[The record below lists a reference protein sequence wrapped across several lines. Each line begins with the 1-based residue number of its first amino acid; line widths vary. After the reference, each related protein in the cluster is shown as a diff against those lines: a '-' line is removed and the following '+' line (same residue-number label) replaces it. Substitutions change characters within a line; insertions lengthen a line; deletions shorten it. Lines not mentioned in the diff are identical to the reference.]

1 MAAMKTKYILAAIAA
16 SLLLTGCF
24 QDVHEIVPG
33 EDVGYLT
40 PVLKW
45 ANPSDAGTEIHDLLV
60 VVDGEGES
68 YTRHYASAEEFASE
82 PLDVSVGEH
91 NILVLA
97 NATEADGY
105 QVSGLPPTKYT
116 MTEAMLTIGDDSP
129 VQNCYAAISPVTLKS
144 GELKTPEFSLRPVL
158 PSLEMRMSNIPED
171 LKVLA
176 VQGDVAAGVRL
187 VEQGGRVGVGS
198 TEQLEYRVLGLVDGT
213 PSTVLTLPTVA
224 GKTESTITFE
234 VFEPD
239 PTVKPASI
247 KPRQGMVEYALIL
260 AFVVKLDVP
269 LECGLNHKIEMD
281 FNSMVPEMHLSS
293 YSISDWEV
301 GFTYN
306 GRVY

>member
-1 MAAMKTKYILAAIAA
+1 MKTKYIFASIAA

-33 EDVGYLT
+33 EDAGYVT

-60 VVDGEGES
+60 VVDGQAES

-82 PLDVSVGEH
+82 PLDVPPGES
-91 NILVLA
+91 NIMVLA
-97 NATEADGY
+97 NATEADGF
-105 QVSGLPPTKYT
+105 QLSGLPATRFT
-116 MTEAMLTIGDDSP
+116 MAEMMLTIGQDSP
-129 VQNCYAAISPVTLKS
+129 AQNCYAAIAPVKLKS

-158 PSLEMRMSNIPED
+158 PSVEMRMSNIPKD

-176 VQGDVAAGVRL
+176 VQGDVAAAVRL
-187 VEQGGRVGVGS
+187 VEQDGRVGVGS
-198 TEQLEYRVLGLVDGT
+198 TEQLEYRVLGLVDST

-247 KPRQGMVEYALIL
+247 QPRQGMVEYALIL
-260 AFVVKLDVP
+260 AFVVKFDVP
-269 LECGLNHKIEMD
+269 LVCGMNHKIDMD
-281 FNSMVPEMHLSS
+281 FSSMIPEMHLSS